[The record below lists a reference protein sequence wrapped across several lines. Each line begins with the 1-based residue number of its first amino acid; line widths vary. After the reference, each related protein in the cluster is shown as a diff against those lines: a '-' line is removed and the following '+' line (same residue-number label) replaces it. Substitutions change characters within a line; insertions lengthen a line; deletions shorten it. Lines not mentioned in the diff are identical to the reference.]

1 MKKKAFA
8 IACATIFVFFGASCD
23 GGLFAEKDETSFVV
37 NCDYGVHVQGK
48 VTYLLAGSSIFF
60 NYDEYDIEELVL
72 GDVVTIEHT
81 GNLVIQES
89 HPSKIVIDGKIQEID
104 VDGAEIMQ
112 VSYNGVN
119 IVSEGKQ
126 TYTFE
131 NVPSY
136 VIKDG
141 AGNFMAL
148 EEMEAGAVLYATYRE
163 ANSTSKKVFVDG
175 LYAYLPR
182 R

>member
-48 VTYLLAGSSIFF
+48 VTYLLAGSSVFF
-60 NYDEYDIEELVL
+60 NYDEYDIEELIL

-81 GNLVIQES
+81 GDLVIQES

-104 VDGAEIMQ
+104 VDEAEIMQ

-148 EEMEAGAVLYATYRE
+148 EEVETGTVLYATYRE
-163 ANSTSKKVFVDG
+163 ANSTSKKVSVDG